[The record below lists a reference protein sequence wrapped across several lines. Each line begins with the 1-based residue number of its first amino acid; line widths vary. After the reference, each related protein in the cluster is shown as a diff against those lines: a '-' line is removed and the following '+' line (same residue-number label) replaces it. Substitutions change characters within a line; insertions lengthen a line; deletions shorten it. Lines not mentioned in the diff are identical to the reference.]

1 MLMNLNHKKMQESGF
16 TLLEIII
23 TMVIVAIMATML
35 FTYSG
40 SKSFTGS
47 VDPIQSVKSAN
58 SIHQIMEMIT
68 ADYQG
73 YPRWKPNTS
82 YATTGTPVTP
92 ISRNGYYY
100 KNSGACVSG
109 ASDPPWTLPS
119 ATSPWLA
126 VVPVLPD
133 KDGTCTW
140 TAVHVNS
147 TIPADRTFIMN
158 LLTLRTNIAGG
169 SAAAYGGKG
178 ATVYYKNVTTA
189 PVMQYKIV
197 DNCYITPSNS
207 WDCANG
213 PSDDIPTSYLKVTIQ
228 AANGNEKLTSVFTE

>member
-1 MLMNLNHKKMQESGF
+1 MHMNHRKMRERGF

-73 YPRWKPNTS
+73 YPRWKPNTA
-82 YATTGTPVTP
+82 YTTANTPVTP
-92 ISRNGYYY
+92 ISRNGYFY
-100 KNSGACVSG
+100 KNSGSCVSG
-109 ASDPPWTLPS
+109 ASDPSWLPV
-119 ATSPWLA
+119 TFLTISPYSQT
-126 VVPVLPD
+126 VND
-133 KDGTCTW
+133 NTCIW
-140 TAVHVNS
+140 TAIENGRTGS
-147 TIPADRTFIMN
+147 TYIVSLA
-158 LLTLRTNIAGG
+158 TLRTNIAGG

-197 DNCYITPSNS
+197 DNCYITPSSS

-213 PSDDIPTSYLKVTIQ
+213 PSDDIQTPLSCLKVTIQ